1 MLDKQ
6 IKDKKNP
13 RSDFIYL
20 IAHII
25 TIYKSIHFN
34 GSVVETQCELFKL
47 QIYCLLMICTVD
59 KTPLRIL
66 EKIQRFGTE

>member
-34 GSVVETQCELFKL
+34 GSVVETQ
-47 QIYCLLMICTVD
+47 
-59 KTPLRIL
+59 
-66 EKIQRFGTE
+66 